1 MLALRD
7 GVTSI
12 NEGKLFGKLQFC
24 GKTGERVDLD
34 ETGNPVGI
42 KKKTYALLSHG
53 LKEIISVGIPG
64 GKEIDFPVDTE
75 VRLVN
80 VVLDTIAEAT
90 YNGVDNTWYIVA
102 DDIVAAGGA
111 QSASPAADNKPKEK

>member
-7 GVTSI
+7 GVKNI
-12 NEGKLFGKLQFC
+12 NEGKLFGRLEFC

-34 ETGNPVGI
+34 EAGNPVGI

-53 LKEIISVGIPG
+53 LKEIISVGVPG

-75 VRLVN
+75 VRLMN
-80 VVLDTIAEAT
+80 VVLDTITEAT
-90 YNGVDNTWYIVA
+90 FNGVNNTWYIVA
-102 DDIVAAGGA
+102 DDIIAVNQA
-111 QSASPAADNKPKEK
+111 ASPVMDNKPKENK